1 MEWLLLLLALL
12 MILGNGVFV
21 AAEFALLTLDKH
33 TVDQAVAAKA
43 PFAGTIQR
51 ATKQL
56 STQLSAAQVGITITA
71 LMTGYLMEPSVGAL
85 LAPVLGLLGLPQS
98 VVAGIALGI
107 ALVLS
112 TILSMVIGEL
122 IPKNLAISA
131 PMHAA
136 RIAVPF
142 QYVFSIVFK
151 PIIAVLNGT
160 ANKVLISMGIEPQE
174 EGAAGRS
181 PEELT
186 ALVRHSADEG
196 KLDEQTADLLE
207 RTLSFSQRT
216 AEDVMTPR
224 TRMVSVTKDSTA
236 SDIVDLARRTGF
248 SRFPVV
254 RESLDDIAGVVH
266 IKSALSVPLDNRSDA
281 FAGGL
286 MTDVAQVP
294 ETLPLDRLLLRLR
307 TRSMQMVVVVDEYG
321 GTAGVATLEDAVE
334 ELVGEVADEHD
345 RLRVHVRPARDG
357 SWIVPGRLRTDEV
370 SSAVNIDI
378 PEEADYETVA
388 GYVMFVLGRIPDEGD
403 EVRIDG
409 ARIIVERMHGRR
421 IERLRL
427 VPDYLVHDRLRA
439 RAVAAVAGESGDRA
453 GGATATVPGSAEP
466 GGSRSGASAD
476 AQRGGAAR

>member
-1 MEWLLLLLALL
+1 MEWFLLLLALL
-12 MILGNGVFV
+12 MIVGNGFFV
-21 AAEFALLTLDKH
+21 AAEFSLLTLDKH
-33 TVDQAVAAKA
+33 TVDEAVAERAR
-43 PFAGTIQR
+43 FSGTIQR

-85 LAPVLGLLGLPQS
+85 LTPVLGLLGLPQS
-98 VVAGIALGI
+98 LAAGIALGI

-112 TILSMVIGEL
+112 TMLSMVIGEL
-122 IPKNLAISA
+122 VPKNLAISA

-151 PIIAVLNGT
+151 PVIAVLNGT

-224 TRMVSVTKDSTA
+224 TRMVSITKDSTA
-236 SDIVDLARRTGF
+236 NDIVDLARRTGF
-248 SRFPVV
+248 SRFPVAA
-254 RESLDDIAGVVH
+254 ESLDDIVGVVH
-266 IKSALSVPLDNRSDA
+266 IKSALSVPLENRQDA

-286 MTDVAQVP
+286 MTEVSQVP

-307 TRSMQMVVVVDEYG
+307 SRSTQMVVVVDEYG

-345 RLRVHVRPARDG
+345 RMRIRVRPARDG
-357 SWIVPGRLRTDEV
+357 SWIVPGGLRIDEV
-370 SSAVNIDI
+370 TNTVNLEI
-378 PEEADYETVA
+378 PEDPDYETVA
-388 GYVMFVLGRIPDEGD
+388 GYVM
-403 EVRIDG
+403 
-409 ARIIVERMHGRR
+409 
-421 IERLRL
+421 
-427 VPDYLVHDRLRA
+427 
-439 RAVAAVAGESGDRA
+439 
-453 GGATATVPGSAEP
+453 
-466 GGSRSGASAD
+466 
-476 AQRGGAAR
+476 

>member
-1 MEWLLLLLALL
+1 MEWFLLLLALL
-12 MILGNGVFV
+12 MIVGNGFFV
-21 AAEFALLTLDKH
+21 AAEFSLLTLDKH
-33 TVDQAVAAKA
+33 TVDAAVAKRVR
-43 PFAGTIQR
+43 FSGTIQK

-71 LMTGYLMEPSVGAL
+71 LMTGYLMQPSVGAL
-85 LAPVLGLLGLPQS
+85 LAPVLVDLGLPQS
-98 VVAGIALGI
+98 IAAGVALGF
-107 ALVLS
+107 ALVVS

-122 IPKNLAISA
+122 VPKNLAISS

-142 QYVFSIVFK
+142 QYVFSIAFK

-160 ANKVLISMGIEPQE
+160 ANRALISMGIEPQE

-186 ALVRHSADEG
+186 ALVRHSAEEG
-196 KLDEQTADLLE
+196 KMAEQTADLLE

-236 SDIVDLARRTGF
+236 RDIVDVARRTGY

-254 RESLDDIAGVVH
+254 GESLDDIVGVVH
-266 IKSALSVPLDNRSDA
+266 IKSALSVPLDNREDA
-281 FAGGL
+281 YAGGL
-286 MTDVAQVP
+286 MTEVAQVP

-307 TRSMQMVVVVDEYG
+307 SRSTQMVVVVDEYG

-345 RLRVHVRPARDG
+345 RLRVTVRPARDG
-357 SWIVPGRLRTDEV
+357 TWIVPGRLRPDEV
-370 SSAVNIDI
+370 TSAVGIEV
-378 PEEADYETVA
+378 PEGADYETVA
-388 GYVMFVLGRIPDEGD
+388 GFMMLELGRIPEDGD
-403 EVRIDG
+403 EVRIEG
-409 ARIIVERMHGRR
+409 ARIVVERMHGRR
-421 IERLRL
+421 VERLRL
-427 VPDYLVHDRLRA
+427 IPDYLVHDRMRG
-439 RAVAAVAGESGDRA
+439 RAAVDASAAGSAGGGESR
-453 GGATATVPGSAEP
+453 
-466 GGSRSGASAD
+466 
-476 AQRGGAAR
+476 

>member
-1 MEWLLLLLALL
+1 MEWFLLLLALL
-12 MILGNGVFV
+12 MIVGNGFFV
-21 AAEFALLTLDKH
+21 AAEFSLLTLDKH
-33 TVDQAVAAKA
+33 TVDAAVAKKA
-43 PFAGTIQR
+43 PFSVIIQK

-71 LMTGYLMEPSVGAL
+71 LMTGYLMQPSLGAL
-85 LAPVLGLLGLPQS
+85 VTPLLVDLGLPQS
-98 VVAGIALGI
+98 LAAGVALGF
-107 ALVLS
+107 ALVVS

-122 IPKNLAISA
+122 VPKNLAISS
-131 PMHAA
+131 PLHAA

-160 ANKVLISMGIEPQE
+160 ANRALISMGIEPQE

-196 KLDEQTADLLE
+196 KMAEQTADLLE

-236 SDIVDLARRTGF
+236 ADIVDVARRTGY

-254 RESLDDIAGVVH
+254 GESLDDIVGVVH
-266 IKSALSVPLDNRSDA
+266 IKSALSVPLDNRQDA
-281 FAGGL
+281 YAGGL
-286 MTDVAQVP
+286 MTEVAQVP

-307 TRSMQMVVVVDEYG
+307 SRSTQMVVVVDEYG

-345 RLRVHVRPARDG
+345 RLRVTVRPARDG
-357 SWIVPGRLRTDEV
+357 SWIVPGRLRPDEV
-370 SSAVNIDI
+370 TSVVGLEV
-378 PEEADYETVA
+378 PENADYETVA
-388 GYVMFVLGRIPDEGD
+388 GFMMLELGRIPEDGD
-403 EVRIDG
+403 EARIDG
-409 ARIIVERMHGRR
+409 ARIVVERMHGRR
-421 IERLRL
+421 VERLRII
-427 VPDYLVHDRLRA
+427 PDYLVHDRLRG
-439 RAVAAVAGESGDRA
+439 RVAVGSGSESAA
-453 GGATATVPGSAEP
+453 GGED
-466 GGSRSGASAD
+466 R
-476 AQRGGAAR
+476 